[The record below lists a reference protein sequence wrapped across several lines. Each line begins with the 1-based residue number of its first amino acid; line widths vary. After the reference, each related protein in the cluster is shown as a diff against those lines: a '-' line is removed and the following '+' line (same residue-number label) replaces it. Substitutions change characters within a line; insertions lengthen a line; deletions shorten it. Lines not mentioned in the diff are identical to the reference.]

1 MSDKKDGTKKDSKKS
16 EKVINVRGE
25 RVRELRRQ
33 RGMSQ
38 SVLAKGICTQAT
50 ISLIEKKNKVPSLNT
65 LVKIARR
72 LDVALE
78 DIVQGDSITT
88 QHKLSQIE
96 EYLKQRNYD
105 AAFSILS
112 QNDPEQIKDLEAR
125 RQFGYLYGLGELLGH
140 ADYDEAIY
148 YFNRVL
154 APAQQ
159 GPHNSLTVLATIGL
173 ALAYARQGKL
183 DRARI
188 YLREARNFVD
198 ELTFT
203 KPRQLDV
210 QLTMRLQGGQC
221 ALLLGNPEEALHDAE
236 SGIAQAVGQG
246 RLYLLDELYDLRA
259 QCLQK
264 LGSDPSTDEENAR
277 VLARIINL
285 AAHTVVLEANAEV
298 PAAAEEAVSESKN
311 VASAQ

>member
-1 MSDKKDGTKKDSKKS
+1 MSDKKKDKKND
-16 EKVINVRGE
+16 KVIDVRGE

-38 SVLAKGICTQAT
+38 SVLAQGICTQAT
-50 ISLIEKKNKVPSLNT
+50 ISLIEKRDKVPSLNT

-78 DIVQGDSITT
+78 DIVQGESITT
-88 QHKLSQIE
+88 QHNLGRIE
-96 EYLKQRNYD
+96 DYLKQRNYEQ
-105 AAFSILS
+105 AFAILN
-112 QNDPEQIKDLEAR
+112 QNDPEKIADLEER

-188 YLREARNFVD
+188 YLREARHFVS
-198 ELTFT
+198 ELSFT

-210 QLTMRLQGGQC
+210 QLAMRLQGGQC
-221 ALLLGNPEEALHDAE
+221 AFLLGHTEDALRDAE
-236 SGIAQAVGQG
+236 AGITLAVGQG
-246 RLYLLDELYDLRA
+246 RLYLLDELYELRA

-264 LGSDPSTDEENAR
+264 LGSDPSADQENAR
-277 VLARIINL
+277 VLARIISL
-285 AAHTVVLEANAEV
+285 AAHMPLSQ
-298 PAAAEEAVSESKN
+298 AEEEDTQGAALAVLKSKS

>member
-1 MSDKKDGTKKDSKKS
+1 MSDKKI
-16 EKVINVRGE
+16 INVCGS

-38 SVLAKGICTQAT
+38 STLASGICTQAT

-72 LDVALE
+72 LDVELE
-78 DIVQGDSITT
+78 DIVQGAAITT
-88 QHKLSQIE
+88 QHRLEQIE
-96 EYLKQRNYD
+96 SYLKQRNYD
-105 AAFSILS
+105 AAFAVLAHH
-112 QNDPEQIKDLEAR
+112 NPEQIEDTEER
-125 RQFGYLYGLGELLGH
+125 RQFGYLYGLAELLGH
-140 ADYDEAIY
+140 REYDEAIY

-154 APAQQ
+154 TPAQQ

-183 DRARI
+183 DRAQI
-188 YLREARNFVD
+188 YLREARNFVA
-198 ELTFT
+198 ELSFT
-203 KPRQLDV
+203 KPRQLDI
-210 QLTMRLQGGQC
+210 QLAMRLQGGQC
-221 ALLLGNPEEALHDAE
+221 ALILGRPDEALQDAE
-236 SGIAQAVGQG
+236 AGIKQAVGQG

-259 QCLQK
+259 QCLQQ
-264 LGSDPSTDEENAR
+264 LGSDSADDEENAR

-285 AAHTVVLEANAEV
+285 ATHGEEDADVLT
-298 PAAAEEAVSESKN
+298 EAVESKS